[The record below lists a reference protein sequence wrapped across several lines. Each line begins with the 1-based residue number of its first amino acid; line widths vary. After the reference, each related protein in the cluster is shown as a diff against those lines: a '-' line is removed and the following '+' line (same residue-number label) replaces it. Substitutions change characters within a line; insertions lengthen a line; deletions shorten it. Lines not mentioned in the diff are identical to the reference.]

1 LVLVASVVSSSM
13 IFMSSY
19 ELSEIIG
26 IGGQRLIRRRLHRDK
41 HRKQSCDDS
50 HHPYPM
56 PVLHK

>member
-1 LVLVASVVSSSM
+1 M
-13 IFMSSY
+13 IFMSFY
-19 ELSEIIG
+19 ELGEIIG